1 MNYNRSQV
9 YLGNNL
15 KEINEKNSYSDIQ
28 FPNQIILVI
37 LANSN
42 INECISIL
50 KKGDDRAIEIYTNKG
65 LMSRPR

>member
-1 MNYNRSQV
+1 MNYNRPQV

-15 KEINEKNSYSDIQ
+15 KEINEKNSYSDIE

-37 LANSN
+37 LDNSN

-50 KKGDDRAIEIYTNKG
+50 KKGDDRAIEIY
-65 LMSRPR
+65 

>member
-1 MNYNRSQV
+1 MNYNRPQV

-15 KEINEKNSYSDIQ
+15 KEINEKNSYSDIE
-28 FPNQIILVI
+28 FPNQIILEI

-50 KKGDDRAIEIYTNKG
+50 KKGDDSEIEIY
-65 LMSRPR
+65 

>member
-1 MNYNRSQV
+1 MKKFIFV
-9 YLGNNL
+9 YV
-15 KEINEKNSYSDIQ
+15 

-65 LMSRPR
+65 LMS

>member
-1 MNYNRSQV
+1 MNYNRPQV

-50 KKGDDRAIEIYTNKG
+50 KKGDDSEIEIY
-65 LMSRPR
+65 

>member
-1 MNYNRSQV
+1 MNYNRPQV

-15 KEINEKNSYSDIQ
+15 KEINEIISYSFIV
-28 FPNQIILVI
+28 FPNKTILLI

-65 LMSRPR
+65 LMSKPR

>member
-1 MNYNRSQV
+1 MNYNRPQV

-15 KEINEKNSYSDIQ
+15 KEINEKNSYSDIE
-28 FPNQIILVI
+28 FPNQIILVM

-65 LMSRPR
+65 LMSQPR

>member
-1 MNYNRSQV
+1 MNYNRPQV

-50 KKGDDRAIEIYTNKG
+50 KKGDDRAMEIYTNKG

>member
-1 MNYNRSQV
+1 MNYNRPQV

-15 KEINEKNSYSDIQ
+15 TEINEKNSYSDIE

-50 KKGDDRAIEIYTNKG
+50 KKGDDREIEIY
-65 LMSRPR
+65 

>member
-1 MNYNRSQV
+1 MNYNRPQV

-15 KEINEKNSYSDIQ
+15 KEINEKNSYSDIE

-42 INECISIL
+42 INECITIL
-50 KKGDDRAIEIYTNKG
+50 KKEMIEQQKSTNKG

>member
-1 MNYNRSQV
+1 MNYNRPQV

-15 KEINEKNSYSDIQ
+15 KEINEKNSYFDIE

-50 KKGDDRAIEIYTNKG
+50 KKEDDRAIEIY
-65 LMSRPR
+65 

>member
-1 MNYNRSQV
+1 MNYNRPQV

-15 KEINEKNSYSDIQ
+15 KEINEKNSYSDIE

-50 KKGDDRAIEIYTNKG
+50 KKGDDRAIEIY
-65 LMSRPR
+65 

>member
-1 MNYNRSQV
+1 MNYNRPQV

-15 KEINEKNSYSDIQ
+15 KEINEKNSYSDIE
-28 FPNQIILVI
+28 FPNQIILEI

-50 KKGDDRAIEIYTNKG
+50 KKGDDSAIEIY
-65 LMSRPR
+65 

>member
-15 KEINEKNSYSDIQ
+15 KENNEKNSYSDIQ

-42 INECISIL
+42 INEYISIL
-50 KKGDDRAIEIYTNKG
+50 KKGDDSEIEIY
-65 LMSRPR
+65 

>member
-1 MNYNRSQV
+1 MNYNRPQV

-15 KEINEKNSYSDIQ
+15 KEINEKNSYSDIE

-65 LMSRPR
+65 LMSQPR

>member
-1 MNYNRSQV
+1 MV

-15 KEINEKNSYSDIQ
+15 KEINEKNSYSDIE

-50 KKGDDRAIEIYTNKG
+50 KKGDSRAIEIY
-65 LMSRPR
+65 